1 MRIDPVIP
9 LACPRSSVLAQTAQA
24 PRFALASFAPPE
36 RFPSLMEW
44 LPAARRN
51 ALDLF
56 PAPCFTQPRVR
67 HRVAWKQMSVISD
80 PDTVREIFISRPRA
94 FRLCNL
100 HLRLL
105 RPSLGN
111 GLIVAEGE
119 DWRRLRRA
127 SIALL
132 ANVKE
137 QREAGVS
144 GGRDDMLAQVAQ
156 LACDH
161 GQAPDLPAQLSRL
174 VLNLLATRILGH
186 SRMIASPAIT
196 AAIER
201 HRDVSEKVDLMD
213 VLGLAP
219 GITSKRMRRARDIA
233 GSFDDRI
240 HEELAH
246 RGDPKVPQVAR
257 SEHRDLI
264 VNLLTGFESV
274 WLTCLWSL
282 LIMAHH
288 PDLADWARADGPAA
302 QRRQRLTMIIRETLR
317 LFPPLPFIYRE
328 PVEDLV
334 LPAGR
339 VRKGEM
345 ICVSPYVVQRHRSLW
360 PDPDVFDCN
369 RPAEAYQGFPYMP
382 FGLGAR
388 RCVGAAAGPE
398 LALDILDGLME
409 GHRPVATGAFPLPR
423 GGMSLRPIGE
433 VSLRLEVV

>member
-1 MRIDPVIP
+1 MRIEPAIP
-9 LACPRSSVLAQTAQA
+9 LKCPRSNAPVQTADA
-24 PRFALASFAPPE
+24 PRLVIPRFTPPD
-36 RFPSLMEW
+36 RFPTIMQW
-44 LPAARRN
+44 LPTARRN
-51 ALDLF
+51 GLALF
-56 PAPCFTQPRVR
+56 PLSCFTELRVR
-67 HRVAWKQMSVISD
+67 HSVAWKQMSVISD
-80 PDTVREIFISRPRA
+80 PETVRDIFINRPRD

-111 GLIVAEGE
+111 GLIVAQGE

-132 ANVKE
+132 ANVKQ
-137 QREAGVS
+137 QREAAGGEDGVHT
-144 GGRDDMLAQVAQ
+144 QVAQ
-156 LACDH
+156 LARDH
-161 GQAPDLPAQLSRL
+161 GRAPDFPAQLSRL

-186 SRMIASPAIT
+186 SRTIASPAIT

-213 VLGLAP
+213 VLGLSP

-246 RGDPKVPQVAR
+246 RGDPNVPQVDR

-264 VNLLTGFESV
+264 INLLTGFESV

-282 LIMAHH
+282 LIMGHY
-288 PDLADWARADGPAA
+288 PDLADWSCAGGPAE
-302 QRRQRLTMIIRETLR
+302 QRRQRLAMIIRETLR

-328 PVEDLV
+328 PVEDLE
-334 LPAGR
+334 LPVGR

-360 PDPDVFDCN
+360 PDPDWFDCN

-388 RCVGAAAGPE
+388 RCVGAAAGPD
-398 LALDILDGLME
+398 LALDILDGLLS
-409 GHRPVATGAFPLPR
+409 GHRPAAIGPFPLPR
-423 GGMSLRPIGE
+423 GGMSLRPLGD
-433 VSLRLEVV
+433 VSLSLEAL